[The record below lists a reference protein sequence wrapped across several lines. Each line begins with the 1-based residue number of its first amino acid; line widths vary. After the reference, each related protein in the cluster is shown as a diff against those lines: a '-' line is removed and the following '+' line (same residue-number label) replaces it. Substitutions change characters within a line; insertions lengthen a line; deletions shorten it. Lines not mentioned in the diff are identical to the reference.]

1 MGLACNASCT
11 SAWGWIGKTVSGLT
25 AKLADQTFELSNAVA
40 EPCILVDIWIIPRN
54 DEVVLGERV
63 DKYET
68 CTDLILGSSIS

>member
-1 MGLACNASCT
+1 M
-11 SAWGWIGKTVSGLT
+11 SGLT

-68 CTDLILGSSIS
+68 CTDLILGSSISETQRPVCGGRGDKKR